1 MAFKPLKLIVQDK
14 EDLAPV
20 SAALQDAV
28 AQLGDFHY
36 EPSARRFTLAF
47 NRYRWEAGD
56 ETGRGE
62 RVRTAL
68 QAGGVLSAKGRRL
81 KQNSVDAVVNLLAI
95 AFKEAE
101 APGGVLEFT
110 FSGGG
115 ALRLDVEC
123 LDLVLADVSE
133 PWRAAA
139 RPHHE
144 AEDDVSDQHLV
155 AIELDERSI
164 GKADANVEHE
174 RRVAIAD
181 LLDGNV
187 FAPAGS
193 NVGPYALRL
202 AIEDQ
207 RLVFDVQRQDG
218 APVHIFV
225 FSLGPLRRILK
236 DYLMMCDS
244 YYEAVR
250 DSTLAQI
257 EAIDMGRRGVHNEGS
272 TILRERLAG
281 KIDVDFATS
290 RRLFTLICA
299 LHRRKM

>member
-1 MAFKPLKLIVQDK
+1 M
-14 EDLAPV
+14 
-20 SAALQDAV
+20 
-28 AQLGDFHY
+28 
-36 EPSARRFTLAF
+36 
-47 NRYRWEAGD
+47 
-56 ETGRGE
+56 
-62 RVRTAL
+62 
-68 QAGGVLSAKGRRL
+68 
-81 KQNSVDAVVNLLAI
+81 
-95 AFKEAE
+95 
-101 APGGVLEFT
+101 
-110 FSGGG
+110 
-115 ALRLDVEC
+115 
-123 LDLVLADVSE
+123 
-133 PWRAAA
+133 
-139 RPHHE
+139 
-144 AEDDVSDQHLV
+144 SDHHLV
-155 AIELDERSI
+155 AVELDQDSI

-187 FAPAGS
+187 FAPNGS
-193 NVGPYALRL
+193 ETGPYALRL

-207 RLVFDVQRQDG
+207 RLVFDVTRQDG

-281 KIDVDFATS
+281 KIEVDFATS